1 VCVWYDGQASLEARG
16 GGVLL
21 SSGAPRSYVHVS
33 CARAGLTQLRF
44 KPAYNPYTEPS
55 MEIFAFHPGLKKWIE
70 IGNSGMFRPE
80 MLLPMGL
87 DPNIKVL
94 AWGLSLERY
103 AYLSLLL
110 TCVTSTTFLSL
121 SLLLYVHR
129 QRVPLLFV
137 VDARTPLPSVQ
148 ANDDSL
154 RGEEHQRP
162 RWAQVLARLYAHQ
175 SHL

>member
-1 VCVWYDGQASLEARG
+1 
-16 GGVLL
+16 
-21 SSGAPRSYVHVS
+21 
-33 CARAGLTQLRF
+33 
-44 KPAYNPYTEPS
+44 

-103 AYLSLLL
+103 ALLIL
-110 TCVTSTTFLSL
+110 VSHMCHLNNLLSL
-121 SLLLYVHR
+121 SLSSLVRALLHHNR